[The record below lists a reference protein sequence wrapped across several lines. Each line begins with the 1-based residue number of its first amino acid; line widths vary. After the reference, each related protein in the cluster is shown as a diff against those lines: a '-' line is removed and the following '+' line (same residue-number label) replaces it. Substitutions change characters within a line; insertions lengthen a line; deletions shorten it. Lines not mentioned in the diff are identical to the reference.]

1 MIGINH
7 KINHFDTQSG
17 LVFHHLIVTILV
29 LSDFTLTHQI
39 IDEADSFDEVT
50 VLLAE
55 VQKLPL

>member
-1 MIGINH
+1 M
-7 KINHFDTQSG
+7 
-17 LVFHHLIVTILV
+17 TILV
-29 LSDFTLTHQI
+29 LSDFALAHQI